1 MMKTETL
8 FHPRLPRR
16 AVPRQGGATLIELM
30 ISLLLGLFVIGGVL
44 GIFTANREASRVNE
58 NLARIQEN
66 ARVAF
71 DLMGHS
77 IREADSNP
85 CFRTRNRLTG
95 DLGGFN
101 LDDLDSL
108 PSPWKTYIETAVH
121 GYTGTPSGITLPP
134 GITAVA
140 DSDAII
146 LISGTSNA
154 SPVAFAPGETDKVTL
169 LPHSHPAAIGNYIL
183 CHQRGGLAFRGAI
196 PAVSTGSHVYSL
208 PVPLPTPFDP
218 AGATDA
224 TPMGWLAELTAE
236 AWFVGTN
243 TDTGK
248 TSLYRTII
256 APGVGATEPIIADV
270 VKMELRYLVDDY
282 SDSGGPIATPPTS
295 YVDAA
300 AVTAVTVS
308 GGTGWDLVRAVSVT
322 LELRSAENVASTG
335 TDRRLHRTL
344 MHIASIRNRLP

>member
-30 ISLLLGLFVIGGVL
+30 ISLLLGLFVVGGVL

-58 NLARIQEN
+58 NLARVQEN
-66 ARVAF
+66 ARIAF

-85 CFRTRNRLTG
+85 CFRTRQQLSG
-95 DLGGFN
+95 LGALN
-101 LDDLDSL
+101 LDPDSL
-108 PSPWKTYIETAVH
+108 PSPWNTDIKTAVR
-121 GYTGTPSGITLPP
+121 GYTGAPSGIVLPP

-154 SPVAFAPGETDKVTL
+154 SPVAFTPGEADKVTL
-169 LPHSHPAAIGNYIL
+169 LSHSHPAATGNYVL
-183 CHQRGGLAFRGAI
+183 CHQKGGVAFAGAI
-196 PAVSTGSHVYSL
+196 PAVSSGGRVYSL
-208 PVPLPTPFDP
+208 PVSVPAVSATGAPT
-218 AGATDA
+218 
-224 TPMGWLAELTAE
+224 GWLAELTAE

-243 TDTGK
+243 ARTGK

-256 APGVGATEPIIADV
+256 APGVSATEPIIADV

-282 SDSGGPIATPPTS
+282 DATASGPIAATLTE
-295 YVDAA
+295 YVNAA
-300 AVTAVTVS
+300 TVNGIAIS
-308 GGTGWDLVRAVSVT
+308 GGSADDSAWNFVRAVSVT
-322 LELRSAENVASTG
+322 LELRSAENIAPAG
-335 TDRRLHRTL
+335 ADRRLHRTL